1 MLSAPTPFQ
10 QHITGEA
17 AFRVDHFLFI
27 FVAALGAA
35 AIVILKSGI
44 LLIPHADLLGITLPV
59 IAMVLYGCAVT
70 VIPRIRLRLDQAGD
84 NLYYLGFTYTL
95 CSLAIT
101 LYRFHATEGA
111 VDYIVSNF
119 GIALA
124 TTIVGVVARVWLHQ
138 MREDPLELEREA
150 RSEITDA
157 VSRLRAEIDQAVREF
172 NHFNRTL
179 QQSAQEAIEAQGHV
193 ALEALD
199 KSTKQYSEVT
209 IRALGYLEN
218 CFTDFQTQAS
228 ELNKNSAR
236 IATAL
241 TAFSKRIDEVEAPRD
256 LLSAKLAPILQGITK
271 AEDEAIGQLNQNS
284 AGIATALTAFS
295 KRIDDVEA
303 PRDLLSA
310 KLAPI
315 FERIAEAAE
324 QTVGRAASERQRNQN
339 VAKLTARLET
349 LAANMDGIL
358 DKVADREERITT
370 AIQQTVLL
378 TGQTAE
384 LTQQIR
390 QWTERFTDI
399 EEKQAEIVGVLSRA
413 SEVAQDRDLQREES
427 LRAVVTHATGAIA
440 EYETRIR
447 SLLQTHSELFE
458 TELERAEKS
467 FKALTETLSEGA
479 SLLAEELGRRS

>member
-1 MLSAPTPFQ
+1 MLSGRSRIQ
-10 QHITGEA
+10 ESLTGESA
-17 AFRVDHFLFI
+17 LRVDHLIFI
-27 FVAALGAA
+27 LSVLLGTAM
-35 AIVILKSGI
+35 ILSLKGDFIYIPYSDILGI
-44 LLIPHADLLGITLPV
+44 LLPV
-59 IAMVLYGCAVT
+59 MVMGLYAGAVT
-70 VIPRIRLRLDQAGD
+70 FIPRTRLRLDQASD

-101 LYRFHATEGA
+101 LYRFHATEGT

-124 TTIVGVVARVWLHQ
+124 TTIVGVVLRVVLHQ

-150 RSEITDA
+150 RSELTEA

-179 QQSAQEAIEAQGHV
+179 QQSAQEAIEAQGQI

-199 KSTKQYSEVT
+199 KSTKQYADVT

-218 CFTDFQTQAS
+218 CFADFQTQAS
-228 ELNKNSAR
+228 ELNQNSAR

-241 TAFSKRIDEVEAPRD
+241 AAFSKRIDDIEAPRD
-256 LLSAKLAPILQGITK
+256 LLS
-271 AEDEAIGQLNQNS
+271 D
-284 AGIATALTAFS
+284 
-295 KRIDDVEA
+295 
-303 PRDLLSA
+303 

-315 FERIAEAAE
+315 FQQIAEAAE
-324 QTVGRAASERQRNQN
+324 QTVGRASSERQRNQN
-339 VAKLTARLET
+339 VARLTARLGT
-349 LAANMDGIL
+349 LATNMDGIL
-358 DKVADREERITT
+358 DKVADKEERITT
-370 AIQQTVLL
+370 AIQQAVLI

-390 QWTERFTDI
+390 QWTEKFTDI
-399 EEKQAEIVGVLSRA
+399 EDKQAEIVGVLSRA
-413 SEVAQDRDLQREES
+413 SEGAQDRDREREQS
-427 LRAVVTHATGAIA
+427 LRIVVTDATGAMA
-440 EYETRIR
+440 EYQTQIR

-467 FKALTETLSEGA
+467 FRTLTATLSEGA
-479 SLLAEELGRRS
+479 SLLASELGRRN